1 MPDDGDD
8 SDDEEADDDD
18 DDDQCLGSKYVTAK
32 QFDILLNLFLKWSW
46 VVWKKNVRTAFSTL
60 FYENVCVNKVMSSVF
75 L

>member
-32 QFDILLNLFLKWSW
+32 QFDILLNLFLK
-46 VVWKKNVRTAFSTL
+46 
-60 FYENVCVNKVMSSVF
+60 
-75 L
+75 

>member
-46 VVWKKNVRTAFSTL
+46 VVWKKISLFFSTL
-60 FYENVCVNKVMSSVF
+60 FYENVCVSAVMSSVF